1 MPTLVLV
8 DHVRFIWPNRRCR
21 IERSSSIIG
30 RASRITDRPVYPT
43 ERRDA
48 FNVFD
53 GNVYRFPGQ
62 LRRSRSQYIPYVCNG
77 KSVGEC
83 TGRGDYTRRAR
94 GRSTRGHFTGRIV
107 VRSYPTCPYVD
118 EFPLRVD
125 NNNNIPNGIR
135 STKTYAEVPS
145 SRFSF
150 APEISV
156 FTNRVV
162 TLYRRADQ
170 FIDPPYGPLSAF
182 SSCADYYDLRYYR

>member
-1 MPTLVLV
+1 MVPFGRNPRAKSYPRTRQPTVYCGDTARAMPTLVLV

-30 RASRITDRPVYPT
+30 RASRITDRLVYPT

-107 VRSYPTCPYVD
+107 VRSYPTSVC
-118 EFPLRVD
+118 R
-125 NNNNIPNGIR
+125 R
-135 STKTYAEVPS
+135 
-145 SRFSF
+145 
-150 APEISV
+150 ISI
-156 FTNRVV
+156 T
-162 TLYRRADQ
+162 RRQ
-170 FIDPPYGPLSAF
+170 
-182 SSCADYYDLRYYR
+182 